1 MKKAILLLLSLA
13 VISGCTS
20 MQKSEPVTIEKNPR
34 IIERDLTKALEMKR
48 VTGSGFIAVQ
58 NEQKKNTLR
67 YDIIE
72 FANESIVLYKH
83 DKLDAIVAKL
93 KEGDQIYLI
102 GHSHG
107 WSKYGTSKLATG
119 RTDTVSYHLKQKG
132 IDPKRVH
139 KLASWSK
146 RSNSDSPARGVQI
159 FVINKDAEPYQKAQL
174 FLAQL

>member
-1 MKKAILLLLSLA
+1 MKKAILLLLSLT

-20 MQKSEPVTIEKNPR
+20 MQQSEPVTIEKNPR
-34 IIERDLTKALEMKR
+34 IIERDLTKALEMKKM
-48 VTGSGFIAVQ
+48 IQQVQ
-58 NEQKKNTLR
+58 NGQKKNTLQ

-72 FANESIVLYKH
+72 FANESIVLNKH

-107 WSKYGTSKLATG
+107 WSKYGTSKLAPG

-132 IDPKRVH
+132 VDLKRVH

-146 RSNSDSPARGVQI
+146 RSSSDSPDRGVQI
-159 FVINKDAEPYQKAQL
+159 FVINKDADPYQKAQL

>member
-1 MKKAILLLLSLA
+1 MKKAILLLLSLT

-34 IIERDLTKALEMKR
+34 IIERDLTKALEIKKM
-48 VTGSGFIAVQ
+48 IQQVQ
-58 NEQKKNTLR
+58 NGQKKNTPQ

-72 FANESIVLYKH
+72 FRNESIILSKH
-83 DKLDAIVAKL
+83 QNNKLDAIVAKL

-132 IDPKRVH
+132 VDLKRVH

-146 RSNSDSPARGVQI
+146 RSSSDSPARGVQI
-159 FVINKDAEPYQKAQL
+159 FVINKDADPYQKAQL

>member
-1 MKKAILLLLSLA
+1 MKKAILLLLSLT

-20 MQKSEPVTIEKNPR
+20 MQQSEPVTIEKNPR
-34 IIERDLTKALEMKR
+34 IIERDLTKALEIKKM
-48 VTGSGFIAVQ
+48 IQQVQ
-58 NEQKKNTLR
+58 NGQKKNTPQ

-72 FANESIVLYKH
+72 FRNESIILSKH
-83 DKLDAIVAKL
+83 QNNKLDAIVAKL

-132 IDPKRVH
+132 VDLKRVH

-159 FVINKDAEPYQKAQL
+159 FVINKDADPYQKAQL

>member
-1 MKKAILLLLSLA
+1 MKKAILLLLSLT

-20 MQKSEPVTIEKNPR
+20 MQQSEPVTIEKNPR
-34 IIERDLTKALEMKR
+34 IIERDLTKALEIKKM
-48 VTGSGFIAVQ
+48 IQQVQ
-58 NEQKKNTLR
+58 NGQKKNTPQ

-72 FANESIVLYKH
+72 FRNESIILSKH
-83 DKLDAIVAKL
+83 QNNKLDAIVAKL

-132 IDPKRVH
+132 VDLKRVH

-146 RSNSDSPARGVQI
+146 RSSSDSPARGVQI
-159 FVINKDAEPYQKAQL
+159 FVINKYADPYQKAQL